1 MSAINFSLNLQNAN
15 GTIPWSIDKKGDL
28 ENDFL
33 LTGSSSIL
41 KSIECGIAL
50 SKTLNLEGNKNWLS
64 SYNRLSSVIRNPKGL
79 FDITIDRSRFSMD
92 SYYPI
97 LSGCLTK
104 PEKEVYIEKIFKEF
118 YIEGLGVKCV
128 REEP

>member
-1 MSAINFSLNLQNAN
+1 MELPIKNLNF
-15 GTIPWSIDKKGDL
+15 
-28 ENDFL
+28 EV
-33 LTGSSSIL
+33 
-41 KSIECGIAL
+41 
-50 SKTLNLEGNKNWLS
+50 NKNWLTA
-64 SYNRLSSVIRNPKGL
+64 YNRLSSAIRNPKGL

-97 LSGCLTK
+97 LSGCLTE

-128 REEP
+128 REEPWITVAETCEFIIALTMSGILLKQKNIN